1 MVLAIFS
8 AMIHNKSRFT
18 SIIINVNN
26 GNDSGHWEDCTNH
39 PLEDRNAKFNDIG
52 LREGKREK
60 MRRLEQLLREND
72 HRPYPAYK
80 SLKGRYTFQGFVLS
94 IDHVQGDP
102 FAAPSSLSIHMTASQ
117 HGMPKEY
124 YDQPHRRIMLQDYLL
139 RGFYRELGK
148 YSHKAGGS
156 GKSGTLSVSSCGQ
169 EVLERSAL
177 TINPANGTLILRF
190 SAGFPAAGRTT
201 LAQELKKMLFEYV
214 TACVAKCLRYAV
226 INKPELQNWI
236 SLADDQKVLRDQLEP
251 NGLVAFV
258 ANGAILPR
266 KSGVDDR
273 PMSSAIVF
281 ESPAEDLVTLD
292 LPGGRKLA
300 GLGIKKG
307 ITLIVGGGYH
317 GKSTLLKALERG
329 VYNHIPG
336 DGREYV
342 ITENTAM
349 KLRSE
354 DGRSV
359 KQLDISAFIRNLPSG
374 RDTACFST
382 EDASGSTSQAACTV
396 EAILSGSKTL
406 LIDEDTSATNFMV
419 RDALMQQVI
428 SPGEEPIIPF
438 LSRMRQLYE
447 ELGISTILVAGSS
460 GAFFEISDTILQM
473 KEYRPIDITRT
484 AKEAATATSGH
495 ILFPDKL
502 VISSDRRIP
511 SPNRE
516 VTDAR
521 KVKVRGNGTDAVSI
535 NHESVELRFVEQVV
549 DNEQTNLLGAL
560 LRTLEEQYFNGR
572 EPLPKCVDSLYDR
585 LSKQGFAA
593 ASSSNRSAGRSS
605 DTGGQGGRGS
615 YKEGQNGMIGN
626 SACER
631 TSGNQDSGSIPG
643 NFAMVRPQEL
653 WAMVN
658 RYRGLC
664 LCVKRDGSF

>member
-1 MVLAIFS
+1 
-8 AMIHNKSRFT
+8 
-18 SIIINVNN
+18 
-26 GNDSGHWEDCTNH
+26 
-39 PLEDRNAKFNDIG
+39 
-52 LREGKREK
+52 
-60 MRRLEQLLREND
+60 MRRLEQLLREVD
-72 HRPYPAYK
+72 HKPYPAYK

-102 FAAPSSLSIHMTASQ
+102 FAAPSSLSIHLQAAQ
-117 HGMPKEY
+117 HGFPKEFY
-124 YDQPHRRIMLQDYLL
+124 AQAHRRIMLQDYLL
-139 RGFYRELGK
+139 RGFYKEIGR

-177 TINPANGTLILRF
+177 TITPADGSLVLRF

-214 TACVAKCLRYAV
+214 PACVAKTLRYAV
-226 INKPELQNWI
+226 SDKAEIQKWI
-236 SLADDQKVLRDQLEP
+236 SLADDQKAIRDQLSEK
-251 NGLVAFV
+251 GLVAFV

-273 PMSSAIVF
+273 PMQGAVEFI
-281 ESPAEDLVTLD
+281 SPAEDAITLN
-292 LPGGRKLA
+292 LPGGRTIS

-342 ITENTAM
+342 ITEDTAM

-359 KQLDISAFIRNLPSG
+359 KQLDISAFIRDLPSK
-374 RDTACFST
+374 RDTKCFST

-419 RDALMQQVI
+419 RDALMQKVI
-428 SPGEEPIIPF
+428 HPGEEPIIPF

-473 KEYRPIDITRT
+473 REYKPIDITRA
-484 AKEAATATSGH
+484 AKEAAEATSEK
-495 ILFPDKL
+495 IEAPAALAISPDH
-502 VISSDRRIP
+502 RIP
-511 SPNRE
+511 FPNKE
-516 VTDAR
+516 VTESR

-572 EPLPKCVDSLYDR
+572 DPLPKSVNALYDK
-585 LSKQGFAA
+585 LTKQGFAA
-593 ASSSNRSAGRSS
+593 CS
-605 DTGGQGGRGS
+605 QGGHGADDSRGGAVGS
-615 YKEGQNGMIGN
+615 V
-626 SACER
+626 
-631 TSGNQDSGSIPG
+631 SGNL
-643 NFAMVRPQEL
+643 AMVRPQEL

-658 RYRGLC
+658 RYRGLR
-664 LCVKRDGSF
+664 LQGAPNKKA

>member
-1 MVLAIFS
+1 
-8 AMIHNKSRFT
+8 
-18 SIIINVNN
+18 
-26 GNDSGHWEDCTNH
+26 
-39 PLEDRNAKFNDIG
+39 
-52 LREGKREK
+52 
-60 MRRLEQLLREND
+60 MRKLEQLLREND
-72 HRPYPAYK
+72 HKPYPAYK
-80 SLKGRYTFQGFVLS
+80 SLKGRYTFQGYVLS

-102 FAAPSSLSIHMTASQ
+102 FAAPSSLSLHLAANQ
-117 HGMPKEY
+117 HGFPKEY
-124 YDQPHRRIMLQDYLL
+124 YAEPHRRIMLQDYLL
-139 RGFYRELGK
+139 RGFYRELGR

-177 TINPANGTLILRF
+177 TINPSDGSLILRF

-214 TACVAKCLRYAV
+214 PACAAKTLRYAV
-226 INKPELQNWI
+226 SNKAELQTWI
-236 SLADDQKVLRDQLEP
+236 ALADDQKAIREQLPLR
-251 NGLVAFV
+251 GLVAFV

-266 KSGVDDR
+266 RSGVDDR
-273 PMSSAIVF
+273 PMADAVEF
-281 ESPAEDLVTLD
+281 TSPAEDEITLE
-292 LPGGRKLA
+292 LPGGRKLN

-317 GKSTLLKALERG
+317 GKSTLLKALDRG
-329 VYNHIPG
+329 VYNHVPG

-342 ITENTAM
+342 ITEDTAM

-359 KQLDISAFIRNLPSG
+359 KQVDVSAFIRDLPSK
-374 RDTACFST
+374 RDTKCFST

-419 RDALMQQVI
+419 RDALMQKVI
-428 SPGEEPIIPF
+428 HPGEEPIIPF

-447 ELGISTILVAGSS
+447 VLGISTILVAGSS
-460 GAFFEISDTILQM
+460 GAFFEISDLILQM
-473 KEYRPIDITRT
+473 KEYKPIDITKK
-484 AKEAATATSGH
+484 AKEAAEATSEK
-495 ILFPDKL
+495 LEFPDKI
-502 VISSDRRIP
+502 VIGPDRRIP
-511 SPNRE
+511 FPNKE
-516 VTDAR
+516 VTESR

-572 EPLPKCVDSLYDR
+572 DDLPKCVNALYGR
-585 LSKQGFAA
+585 LSKQGF
-593 ASSSNRSAGRSS
+593 SACVQ
-605 DTGGQGGRGS
+605 GGHGAEGGRGADVGHGA
-615 YKEGQNGMIGN
+615 EGGRGADVGRGN
-626 SACER
+626 A
-631 TSGNQDSGSIPG
+631 SGSIPG
-643 NFAMVRPQEL
+643 NLAMVRPQEL

-658 RYRGLC
+658 RYRGLR
-664 LCVKRDGSF
+664 LGK

>member
-1 MVLAIFS
+1 
-8 AMIHNKSRFT
+8 
-18 SIIINVNN
+18 
-26 GNDSGHWEDCTNH
+26 
-39 PLEDRNAKFNDIG
+39 
-52 LREGKREK
+52 
-60 MRRLEQLLREND
+60 MRKLEQLLREND
-72 HRPYPAYK
+72 HKPYPAYK

-102 FAAPSSLSIHMTASQ
+102 FAAPSSLSIHMQAAQ
-117 HGMPKEY
+117 HGFPKEY
-124 YDQPHRRIMLQDYLL
+124 YIQPHRRIMLQDYLL

-177 TINPANGTLILRF
+177 TIRPSDGSLILRF

-214 TACVAKCLRYAV
+214 TACVAKSLRFVV
-226 INKPELQNWI
+226 INKAELQNWI
-236 SLADDQKVLRDQLEP
+236 ALADDQKAIREQLSEK
-251 NGLVAFV
+251 GLVAFV

-266 KSGVDDR
+266 RSGVDDR
-273 PMSSAIVF
+273 PMPSAVKF
-281 ESPAEDLVTLD
+281 ESPKEDLVTLE
-292 LPGGRKLA
+292 LPGGRKLS

-329 VYNHIPG
+329 VYDHIPG

-374 RDTACFST
+374 RDTVRFST

-419 RDALMQQVI
+419 RDGLMQQVI

-473 KEYRPIDITRT
+473 KEYKPLNITEI
-484 AKEAATATSGH
+484 AKKAAKAASDKLTV
-495 ILFPDKL
+495 PDAL
-502 VISSDRRIP
+502 VISPDKRVP
-511 SPNRE
+511 LPNRE
-516 VTDAR
+516 VTEAR

-549 DNEQTNLLGAL
+549 DHEQTNLLGAM
-560 LRTLEEQYFNGR
+560 LRTLEEQYFIGR
-572 EPLPKCVDSLYDR
+572 ASLTECVGRLYDQYQ
-585 LSKQGFAA
+585 KNGFAA
-593 ASSSNRSAGRSS
+593 AC
-605 DTGGQGGRGS
+605 GQS
-615 YKEGQNGMIGN
+615 TGN
-626 SACER
+626 SGEGFA
-631 TSGNQDSGSIPG
+631 SQGAIPG
-643 NFAMVRPQEL
+643 NLAAVRPQEL

-658 RYRGLC
+658 RYRGLQ
-664 LCVKRDGSF
+664 LK

>member
-1 MVLAIFS
+1 
-8 AMIHNKSRFT
+8 
-18 SIIINVNN
+18 
-26 GNDSGHWEDCTNH
+26 
-39 PLEDRNAKFNDIG
+39 
-52 LREGKREK
+52 
-60 MRRLEQLLREND
+60 MRKLEQLLREND
-72 HRPYPAYK
+72 HKPYPAYK

-102 FAAPSSLSIHMTASQ
+102 FAAPSSLSIHMQAAQ
-117 HGMPKEY
+117 HGFPREY

-139 RGFYRELGK
+139 RGFYQELGK

-177 TINPANGTLILRF
+177 TINPSDGSLILRF

-214 TACVAKCLRYAV
+214 TACVAKCLRFAV
-226 INKPELQNWI
+226 TNKAQLQSWI
-236 SLADDQKVLRDQLEP
+236 ALADDQKAIREQLSTK
-251 NGLVAFV
+251 GLVAFV

-273 PMSSAIVF
+273 PMPSAVKF
-281 ESPAEDLVTLD
+281 ESPSLDLVTLD
-292 LPGGRKLA
+292 LPGGRKLT

-342 ITENTAM
+342 ITEDTAM

-374 RDTACFST
+374 RDTVRFST

-428 SPGEEPIIPF
+428 HPGEEPIIPF

-447 ELGISTILVAGSS
+447 ELGVSTILVAGSS
-460 GAFFEISDTILQM
+460 GAFFSISDTILQM
-473 KEYRPIDITRT
+473 KEYKPLDITQE
-484 AKEAATATSGH
+484 AKEAAKAASDR
-495 ILFPDKL
+495 IEIPEKL
-502 VISSDRRIP
+502 TPWVDRRIP
-511 SPNRE
+511 SPNKE
-516 VTDAR
+516 VTEAR
-521 KVKVRGNGTDAVSI
+521 KVKVRGNGTDAVSL

-572 EPLPKCVDSLYDR
+572 DPLPKCVGSIYAQLQ
-585 LSKQGFAA
+585 KTGFGA
-593 ASSSNRSAGRSS
+593 AS
-605 DTGGQGGRGS
+605 Q
-615 YKEGQNGMIGN
+615 
-626 SACER
+626 
-631 TSGNQDSGSIPG
+631 GSIPG
-643 NFAMVRPQEL
+643 NFAMVRSQEL

-658 RYRGLC
+658 RYRGLR
-664 LCVKRDGSF
+664 V

>member
-1 MVLAIFS
+1 
-8 AMIHNKSRFT
+8 
-18 SIIINVNN
+18 
-26 GNDSGHWEDCTNH
+26 
-39 PLEDRNAKFNDIG
+39 
-52 LREGKREK
+52 

-72 HRPYPAYK
+72 HKPYPAYK
-80 SLKGRYTFQGFVLS
+80 ALKGRYTFQGYTLS

-102 FAAPSSLSIHMTASQ
+102 FAAPSSLSLHLTAQQ
-117 HGMPKEY
+117 HGFPREFWE
-124 YDQPHRRIMLQDYLL
+124 QPHRRVMLQDYLL
-139 RGFYRELGK
+139 RAFYRELGR

-177 TINPANGTLILRF
+177 TISPADGSLILRF

-201 LAQELKKMLFEYV
+201 LAMELKKMLFEYV
-214 TACVAKCLRYAV
+214 PACAAKTLRYAV
-226 INKPELQNWI
+226 ADKMAVQKWI
-236 SLADDQKVLRDQLEP
+236 ALSDDQKMLRGQLSEK
-251 NGLVAFV
+251 GLVAFV
-258 ANGAILPR
+258 ANGAVLPR

-273 PMSSAIVF
+273 PMPDAIPF
-281 ESPAEDLVTLD
+281 ESPAEDEVTLT
-292 LPGGRKLA
+292 LPGDRQIT

-329 VYNHIPG
+329 VYNHVPG

-342 ITENTAM
+342 LTEDTAM

-359 KQLDISAFIRNLPSG
+359 KQLDISAFIRNLPSK
-374 RDTACFST
+374 RDTKSFST

-428 SPGEEPIIPF
+428 HPGEEPIIPF
-438 LSRMRQLYE
+438 LLRMRQLYE
-447 ELGISTILVAGSS
+447 KQGISTILVAGSS
-460 GAFFEISDTILQM
+460 GAFFEVSDTILQM
-473 KEYRPIDITRT
+473 KEYKPLDITKA
-484 AKEAATATSGH
+484 AKAAASASSEKLE
-495 ILFPDKL
+495 IPDDFS
-502 VISSDRRIP
+502 ISPDRRVP
-511 SPNRE
+511 RPNKE
-516 VTDAR
+516 VTEAR

-549 DNEQTNLLGAL
+549 DNEQTNLLGAM

-572 EPLPKCVDSLYDR
+572 EPLPKCVETLYDR
-585 LSKQGFAA
+585 FLKIGFGAA
-593 ASSSNRSAGRSS
+593 CGQSLGQTGPSSA
-605 DTGGQGGRGS
+605 Q
-615 YKEGQNGMIGN
+615 
-626 SACER
+626 
-631 TSGNQDSGSIPG
+631 GSIPG
-643 NFAMVRPQEL
+643 NLAAVRPQEL

-658 RYRGLC
+658 RYRGLR
-664 LCVKRDGSF
+664 L

>member
-1 MVLAIFS
+1 
-8 AMIHNKSRFT
+8 
-18 SIIINVNN
+18 
-26 GNDSGHWEDCTNH
+26 
-39 PLEDRNAKFNDIG
+39 
-52 LREGKREK
+52 

-72 HRPYPAYK
+72 HKPYPAYK
-80 SLKGRYTFQGFVLS
+80 SLKGRYTFQGYVLS

-102 FAAPSSLSIHMTASQ
+102 FAAPSSLSIHVAANQ
-117 HGMPKEY
+117 HGFPKEFY
-124 YDQPHRRIMLQDYLL
+124 AEPHRRIMLQDYLL
-139 RGFYRELGK
+139 RGFYKELGR

-177 TINPANGTLILRF
+177 TINPADGSLVLRF

-201 LAQELKKMLFEYV
+201 LAMELKKMLFEYV
-214 TACVAKCLRYAV
+214 PACAAKALRYAA
-226 INKPELQNWI
+226 IDKTEIQRWI
-236 SLADDQKVLRDQLEP
+236 ALADDQKAIREQLAAK
-251 NGLVAFV
+251 GLVAFV

-273 PMSSAIVF
+273 PMQGAVAF
-281 ESPAEDLVTLD
+281 VSPSEDAVTLS
-292 LPGGRKLA
+292 LPGGRTIT

-307 ITLIVGGGYH
+307 ITLIIGGGYH

-329 VYNHIPG
+329 VYNHVSG

-342 ITENTAM
+342 ITEDTAM

-359 KQLDISAFIRNLPSG
+359 KQIDVSAFIRNLPSK
-374 RDTACFST
+374 RDTKCFST

-419 RDALMQQVI
+419 RDALMQKVI
-428 SPGEEPIIPF
+428 HPGEEPIIPF

-460 GAFFEISDTILQM
+460 GAFFEISDLILQM
-473 KEYRPIDITRT
+473 REYKPIDVTVA
-484 AKEAATATSGH
+484 AKKAAEATSEK
-495 ILFPDKL
+495 IETPDKL
-502 VISSDRRIP
+502 VISADQRVP
-511 SPNRE
+511 FPNRE
-516 VTDAR
+516 VTESR

-549 DNEQTNLLGAL
+549 DNEQTNLLGTM

-572 EPLPKCVDSLYDR
+572 DPLPKCVNALYDR

-593 ASSSNRSAGRSS
+593 CN
-605 DTGGQGGRGS
+605 QGGRGDDAR
-615 YKEGQNGMIGN
+615 GN
-626 SACER
+626 A
-631 TSGNQDSGSIPG
+631 SGSIPG
-643 NFAMVRPQEL
+643 NLAMVRPQEL

-658 RYRGLC
+658 RYRGLR
-664 LCVKRDGSF
+664 LGR